1 MINNNCPQPPS
12 ATISYV
18 DGEEQILEFPVKSGS
33 MTNIKI
39 DGQKIMEIHD
49 LTKTVKSFCYLV
61 SSAVVVVIALEI
73 YLILK

>member
-18 DGEEQILEFPVKSGS
+18 DGEEQILEFPVKPGS

-39 DGQKIMEIHD
+39 DGQKIMEVHD

-61 SSAVVVVIALEI
+61 VVVIALNI